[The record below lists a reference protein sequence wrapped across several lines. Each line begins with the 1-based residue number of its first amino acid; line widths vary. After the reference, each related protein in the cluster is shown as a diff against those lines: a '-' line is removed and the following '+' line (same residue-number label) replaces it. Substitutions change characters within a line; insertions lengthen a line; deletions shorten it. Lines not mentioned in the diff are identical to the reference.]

1 MWSVVMMDA
10 EGETGIPWLSLL
22 ETAWRRRAV
31 VLAIVVA
38 GSLAAAVWAWR
49 TPPLYRAHVTILLG
63 AKPMAGPRTDAMADK
78 AIESELEMLSSPELI
93 RETLREV
100 GPRAPL
106 ARAAESAQVRRLAHD
121 IETNRIEE
129 TNVVEVA
136 YRGADPRWAARFLNA
151 LVAKHVERIARLDEQ
166 ANTRAFYQGERDT
179 LLGRMQ
185 AAGDAAS
192 RFRASAGADIA
203 PGDGADLH
211 KALSQLDTEQATTAS
226 QHAEAQARVAYLQRE
241 IGRHPTH
248 IATESETRESDGT
261 RLLDTRL
268 MQLEVQRSE
277 AITKYAPGSTTV
289 QSIDS
294 QIAETRRLLAGQRVE
309 EAGKKTAVNPTYQTL
324 ELDLV
329 QRQAEA
335 AALAARLQALA
346 GERERVRQQAD
357 RLSALAP
364 QLTRLDN
371 DAKSASDAYTD
382 YLHRAEEARQNREL
396 DRSGLVNISVLDPA
410 EVPDSAEPGKAG
422 WKLLAAVLASLVAG
436 LATAAIWE
444 RLDPAVNSRGQAE
457 RIAGVPVIGSV
468 GT

>member
-1 MWSVVMMDA
+1 MMEA
-10 EGETGIPWLSLL
+10 EGEAGIPWLGLL

-31 VLAIVVA
+31 VLAVALA
-38 GSLAAAVWAWR
+38 GSLTAAVLAWR
-49 TPPLYRAHVTILLG
+49 APPLYRAHVTILLG
-63 AKPMAGPRTDAMADK
+63 AKPMAGQRTDAMADK

-100 GPRAPL
+100 GPRA
-106 ARAAESAQVRRLAHD
+106 AQSRAAESAEVRRLAHD

-166 ANTRAFYQGERDT
+166 ANTRAFYQGERDA

-192 RFRASAGADIA
+192 RFRASAGAGADIA
-203 PGDGADLH
+203 SGDGAELH
-211 KALSQLDTEQATTAS
+211 KALAELDAEQATTAS

-248 IATESETRESDGT
+248 IATESESRESDGT

-289 QSIDS
+289 QAIDS
-294 QIAETRRLLAGQRVE
+294 QIAETRHLLAGQRLE

-329 QRQAEA
+329 QREAEA
-335 AALAARLQALA
+335 AALAARLQALG
-346 GERERVRQQAD
+346 GERERVRQQVD
-357 RLSALAP
+357 RLTALAP

-371 DAKSASDAYTD
+371 DAKSASDAYAD

-396 DRSGLVNISVLDPA
+396 DRSGMVNISVLDPA
-410 EVPDSAEPGKAG
+410 EVPDSPEPVKAG
-422 WKLLAAVLASLVAG
+422 WKLLAAVLASLVSG
-436 LATAAIWE
+436 LAVAAIWE

-468 GT
+468 GR